1 MEPKDEQE
9 YLRVVEKIQSAMHG
23 EDIDKLV
30 PALATCL
37 AQVGAEFAPNKQR
50 FVAYVV
56 NTIDNLY
63 DRCRKGMSD
72 GKSH

>member
-1 MEPKDEQE
+1 MEQKDAEN
-9 YLRVVEKIQSAMHG
+9 YLRVVDKIQAAMHG
-23 EDIDKLV
+23 ENIDDLV

-56 NTIDNLY
+56 STIDNLY
-63 DRCRKGMSD
+63 DHCRKEMSD

>member
-9 YLRVVEKIQSAMHG
+9 YLRVVDKIQSAMHG
-23 EDIDKLV
+23 EDIDNLV

-63 DRCRKGMSD
+63 DHCRKGMSD